1 MRDRTSPEEEGL
13 AIASSDHIKIDPTQS
28 AATEANEL
36 LAFIR
41 AVRQAYELGERIRD
55 KMRHNFDDSGGS
67 GSINWTQVQTLW
79 GIASNGTVVGTSSN
93 GQIIFTYVDGA
104 TGSLDGT
111 FQTNAGKEMS
121 ERVG

>member
-1 MRDRTSPEEEGL
+1 M
-13 AIASSDHIKIDPTQS
+13 AANDHIKIDPTQS
-28 AATEANEL
+28 AATEAAEL
-36 LAFIR
+36 LTFIR
-41 AVRQAYELGERIRD
+41 TLRTAYELGTRIRA

-67 GSINWTQVQTLW
+67 GSINWTAVQTLW
-79 GIASNGTVVGTSSN
+79 GIASNGTVVGTSAN

-111 FQTNAGKEMS
+111 FQTNAGEQMT